1 MRLDPIRSAFFFQL
15 RGTNLSRA
23 AEFAK
28 AGNKR
33 VSRGQLR
40 PRLAVLAGVL
50 VFSGTAAACEHY
62 TAFPDVVLDTV
73 FTNAPEDPQRFMI
86 QERGR
91 SSLRRCSF
99 PGGPIPVFV
108 RLDVPGLAYVGD
120 LQYQGRTYASYATS
134 EDSALLAF
142 DVYWNEADRK
152 PLRLG
157 EELEME
163 YETTAGDGVQYVIS
177 YTALVFSR
185 GGRMRTSSIR
195 TGSISLRSPAHPGLD
210 SSAPYYLA
218 PQFPAV
224 TCPVRDVSETLQD
237 VQWAE
242 LSTPGSTAKEKPVAV
257 RLNCGTDAPRAQIT
271 LTDAGD
277 PKNSGSQL
285 TPTADSNAKGVRVQL
300 LQAGGEVNFGRIW
313 NFEPG
318 VGGTH
323 DIAFTAR
330 YIRTDEPLMPGLIK
344 GEAVLNVSYW

>member
-1 MRLDPIRSAFFFQL
+1 MLLAHVHPIAS
-15 RGTNLSRA
+15 
-23 AEFAK
+23 
-28 AGNKR
+28 
-33 VSRGQLR
+33 R
-40 PRLAVLAGVL
+40 PRLRGLLLAGL
-50 VFSGTAAACEHY
+50 LLATGAAAACEHY
-62 TAFPDVVLDTV
+62 TVVPDVVLDTV
-73 FTNAPEDPQRFMI
+73 FTNAPTDPHRFMA
-86 QERGR
+86 QGRGR
-91 SSLRRCSF
+91 SALRRCTL

-108 RLDVPGLAYVGD
+108 RLDVPGLTYVGD
-120 LQYQGRTYASYATS
+120 LQYQGKTYASYAS
-134 EDSALLAF
+134 SGDSALLAF
-142 DVYWNEADRK
+142 DVYWNDFDRK

-163 YETTAGDGVQYVIS
+163 YETAAGDGTQNVIS

-185 GGRMRTSSIR
+185 GGRMRTSIIR
-195 TGSISLRSPAHPGLD
+195 TGSVSLRSPAYPGLD

-224 TCPVRDVSETLQD
+224 TCPLLDVSETLQD

-242 LSTPGSTAKEKPVAV
+242 LPTPGSTAKEKPVSV
-257 RLNCGTDAPRAQIT
+257 RLSCGTDAPRAQIT

-277 PKNSGSQL
+277 PTNSGSQL
-285 TPTADSNAKGVRVQL
+285 TPTADSDAKGVRVQL

-344 GEAVLNVSYW
+344 GEAVLNVDYW